1 MRALTTILILVT
13 FVAYGQDGVPTKLGL
28 GIVAIDDTYDESKI
42 VTVYKDKDLKAK
54 IEDFKLYGQ
63 LKKVWPYYFKPDY
76 GLCYF
81 VCLEKTKT
89 YFKILINDK
98 EEGYIINNSDKFFKS
113 WESLLINATVERLD
127 IKVNPLKKKPSDNAE
142 TINLDHEFKVD
153 RLVVSEVIEVNGE
166 HWIKVNYSKSGKDP
180 FDKGTA
186 DSGEG
191 WVKWKAGDKL
201 LVNIL
206 LLC

>member
-13 FVAYGQDGVPTKLGL
+13 LTSYGQGKNPIKLGL
-28 GIVAIDDTYDESKI
+28 GIVAIKDTYDESRI
-42 VTVYKDKDLKAK
+42 VTVYKGEDLKTK
-54 IEDFKLYGQ
+54 IEDFSLYGQ
-63 LKKVWPYYFKPDY
+63 LKNVSPYYFKPDY

-81 VCLEKTKT
+81 VCLEKTKD

-98 EEGYIINNSDKFFKS
+98 EEGFLKNDNDKYFKT

-127 IKVNPLKKKPSDNAE
+127 IKANPLKTDPTKNGE
-142 TINLDHEFKVD
+142 TITLQHDTVD
-153 RLVVSEVIEVNGE
+153 RLQVIDVIEIKGE
-166 HWIKVNYSKSGKDP
+166 HWIKVQYSKSGKVP
-180 FDKGTA
+180 CDKGTT
-186 DSGEG
+186 DCGEG
-191 WVKWKAGDKL
+191 WIKWKSEDKL